1 MTDKHSKRVLIVEDD
16 PDIRELVDIN
26 IRDIGLELDMAGDGI
41 EGFEKATQNKYDMI
55 ILDLM
60 LPGMDGMEICKKLR
74 ANKDQTPILML
85 TAKSQELDRVLGLE
99 LGADDYLTKPFSIR
113 ELLARIKALLRRS
126 EITTRKQDVEKKSD
140 NPLHFGDLVIDT
152 VSRKVK
158 LKGETVQV
166 TAKELDL
173 LQLLASNPGHTFTRQ
188 ELLDKVWGYQFEG
201 YEHTVN
207 SHINRLRT
215 KIEED
220 ASQPVYL
227 KTVWGIGYRF
237 VEQEELAL

>member
-1 MTDKHSKRVLIVEDD
+1 MTNNSKQHILIIEDD
-16 PDIRELVDIN
+16 PDIRELVGIN
-26 IRDIGLELDMAGDGI
+26 VRDLGFELDTAADGI
-41 EGFEKATQNKYDMI
+41 SGLDKVMTNAYSLV

-60 LPGMDGMEICKKLR
+60 LPGLDGMEICKKMR
-74 ANKDQTPILML
+74 AVGDHTPILML
-85 TAKSQELDRVLGLE
+85 TARSQELDRVLGLE

-126 EITTRKQDVEKKSD
+126 TINNQMANNDKEVSE
-140 NPLHFGDLVIDT
+140 PLLFGELKIDP
-152 VSRKVK
+152 SKRKVT
-158 LKGETVQV
+158 LKGEKIHV
-166 TAKELDL
+166 TAKELEL
-173 LQLLASNPGHTFTRQ
+173 LQLMAQHPGHTFTRQ

-220 ASQPVYL
+220 PSQPVYL

-237 VEQEELAL
+237 VEPEELNT